1 MGSWC
6 SIDLAYTKE
15 SRRSE
20 KGVHKIQNNFFY
32 FFCFPFFTSC
42 SEKFLI

>member
-20 KGVHKIQNNFFY
+20 KGVHKIQNNFFI
-32 FFCFPFFTSC
+32 FFASHSSPRAVKNF
-42 SEKFLI
+42 